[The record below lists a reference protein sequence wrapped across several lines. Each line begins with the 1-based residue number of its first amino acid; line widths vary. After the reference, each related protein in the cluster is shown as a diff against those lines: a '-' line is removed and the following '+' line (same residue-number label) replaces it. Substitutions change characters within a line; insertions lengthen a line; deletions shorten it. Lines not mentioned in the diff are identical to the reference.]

1 MGRKNET
8 VDSMREP
15 EIDEIEKDEEISKMN
30 LTTFFENKPKE
41 IEFDLET
48 VVLAILRESGL
59 GDELKPDQVTPQII
73 EAQSLVIKSPNSK
86 VPSWY
91 IADVPNTHGTMTCD
105 AKREGGARCGA
116 QIPMHDLMTI
126 SVKMVGDDMVV
137 ETKGSRCGADHF
149 RFNQPYNRR

>member
-30 LTTFFENKPKE
+30 LTTFFENKPKV
-41 IEFDLET
+41 IEFSLET
-48 VVLAILRESGL
+48 VVLALLRESGL
-59 GDELKPDQVTPQII
+59 GDLKPEDVTPETI
-73 EAQSLVIKSPNSK
+73 EAQGLVIKSQNSQ

-91 IADVPNTHGTMTCD
+91 IANVPNTHGQLRCD
-105 AKREGGARCGA
+105 AKLEGGALCGA
-116 QIPMHDLMTI
+116 SIPMQDLMTI
-126 SVKMVGDDMVV
+126 SVKMLGDNMVV
-137 ETKGSRCGADHF
+137 ETKGSRCGAGHF